1 MKTIRTPITEDTLKT
16 LRAGDEIYIS
26 GTIYTAR
33 DAAHKRMVEAFENGQ
48 TPPFPYEN
56 NIVYH
61 VGPTPEKPGRIIGS
75 AGPTSSYRM
84 DDYAEKLLSAGLK
97 ISIGKGQRSEAFRQA
112 LKDRGGVYFLTIG
125 GIGALLSE
133 CIKEKECLAY
143 PDLKSEAVYKLKVER
158 FPVFVAYDTHGGD
171 IFDKKSV
178 DA

>member
-1 MKTIRTPITEDTLKT
+1 MKTIHTPIRDETLKT
-16 LRAGDEIYIS
+16 LRTGDEIYIS

-48 TPPFPYEN
+48 NAPFPYEN
-56 NIVYH
+56 NIVYY
-61 VGPTPEKPGRIIGS
+61 VGPTPEKPGSIIGS

-84 DDYAEKLLSAGLK
+84 DNYAENLLSAGLK

-112 LKDRGGVYFLTIG
+112 LKNRGGVYLLAIG

-143 PDLKSEAVYKLKVER
+143 PDLKSEAVYKLKVEQ
-158 FPVFVAYDTHGGD
+158 FPVFVAYDINGGD
-171 IFDKKSV
+171 IFKTKKR
-178 DA
+178 